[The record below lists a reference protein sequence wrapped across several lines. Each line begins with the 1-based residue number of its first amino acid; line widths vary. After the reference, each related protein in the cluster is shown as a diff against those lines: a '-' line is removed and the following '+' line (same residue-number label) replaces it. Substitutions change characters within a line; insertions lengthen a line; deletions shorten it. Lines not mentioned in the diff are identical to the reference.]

1 LSPPASSSAGP
12 EADQPE
18 PGDPPDTPGAAD
30 QADPGDQDGTPDGET
45 AGEQPDAA
53 DGPGGHTD
61 PSGAIDRLL
70 GGEAVDSMSALLDR
84 LLSIQGP
91 PSLCPDRSGGLRR
104 RRLVRRF
111 RRSG

>member
-1 LSPPASSSAGP
+1 LSPSASSSAGP
-12 EADQPE
+12 GTDQPE

-61 PSGAIDRLL
+61 PSGAIDHRL
-70 GGEAVDSMSALLDR
+70 GGEAVDSR
-84 LLSIQGP
+84 
-91 PSLCPDRSGGLRR
+91 
-104 RRLVRRF
+104 
-111 RRSG
+111 

>member
-12 EADQPE
+12 GADQPE

-53 DGPGGHTD
+53 EGPGGHTD
-61 PSGAIDRLL
+61 PSGAIDRRL
-70 GGEAVDSMSALLDR
+70 GGEAVDSMSALPDR
-84 LLSIQGP
+84 LLSIQRP
-91 PSLCPDRSGGLRR
+91 LLYA
-104 RRLVRRF
+104 
-111 RRSG
+111 